1 MLRIYDKIW
10 LYDENDKE
18 YQAQVR
24 EINWKAPAGAKT
36 RVATRIY
43 AHIVKPKFR
52 ANSEIEIKNDC
63 VIYPG
68 WNWSYFQVPPIRKNA
83 IVIIRMYGH
92 HVEISARVLGLTKGL
107 GGCHP
112 DSFVYEGIKVL
123 KNLSAHA
130 RTPDEA
136 GSWKGHRFTASTD
149 EVIKI
154 IDEGEGPRLLNRDFL
169 PIEEER
175 ELFAKQFGDDND

>member
-1 MLRIYDKIW
+1 MRVYDKIW

-24 EINWKAPAGAKT
+24 EINEKAPAGAKS
-36 RVATRIY
+36 RIATRIY
-43 AHIVKPKFR
+43 AHIVKPKFKGN
-52 ANSEIEIKNDC
+52 AEIEIKNDV

-68 WNWSYFQVPPIRKNA
+68 WTWSHYQVPAIRKNA
-83 IVIIRMYGH
+83 IVICRPGGH
-92 HVEISARVLGLTKGL
+92 QVELSCRVLGLTKGL

-112 DSFVYEGIKVL
+112 DDFVFEGIKVL
-123 KNLSAHA
+123 KNL
-130 RTPDEA
+130 A
-136 GSWKGHRFTASTD
+136 GPERANNWKGHRFTAST
-149 EVIKI
+149 ECVTKI

-175 ELFAKQFGDDND
+175 ELFAKQFGEDND

>member
-1 MLRIYDKIW
+1 MRVYDRIW

-24 EINWKAPAGAKT
+24 EINHKAPAGAKS

-43 AHIVKPKFR
+43 AHIVKPTFR
-52 ANSEIEIKNDC
+52 HNSEIEIKNDV

-68 WNWSYFQVPPIRKNA
+68 WTWSEFQVPPIRKNA
-83 IVIIRMYGH
+83 IVVLRMYGH

-123 KNLSAHA
+123 KNLEPS
-130 RTPDEA
+130 TGKA

-169 PIEEER
+169 SIEEER
-175 ELFAKQFGDDND
+175 ELFAKQFGEDND

>member
-1 MLRIYDKIW
+1 MMRIYDKIW

-43 AHIVKPKFR
+43 AHIVKPKFKG
-52 ANSEIEIKNDC
+52 NDEIEIKNDV

-83 IVIIRMYGH
+83 IVICRPGGH
-92 HVEISARVLGLTKGL
+92 QVELSCRVLGLTKGL

-112 DSFVYEGIKVL
+112 DDFIFEGIKVL
-123 KNLSAHA
+123 KNLNP
-130 RTPDEA
+130 TA
-136 GSWKGHRFTASTD
+136 GRVSNWKGHRFTAST
-149 EVIKI
+149 ECVTKI
-154 IDEGEGPRLLNRDFL
+154 IDEGEGPRLLNRDFID
-169 PIEEER
+169 IEEER
-175 ELFAKQFGDDND
+175 ELFKDRL